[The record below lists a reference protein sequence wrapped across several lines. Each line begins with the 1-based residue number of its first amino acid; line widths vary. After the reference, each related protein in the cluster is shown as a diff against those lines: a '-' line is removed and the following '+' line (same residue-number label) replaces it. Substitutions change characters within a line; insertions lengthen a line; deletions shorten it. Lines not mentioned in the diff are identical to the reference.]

1 MIDAPIK
8 VEELSE
14 REVEKLLDK
23 AVHAFKEERALLELQ
38 GSMVFVGDT
47 HGDFETTKA
56 IVRRFFDVDY
66 LVFLGDY
73 IDREPTRWGSL
84 YNVIYLLLLKQ
95 RYPKKIVLL
104 KGNHECNYII
114 PCFPYEFEGELI
126 QRYGSSRLHKKFV
139 EVFSLMPLMVLGN
152 NIFAAHGGIPKG
164 ADLDTLKRVEK
175 NDPTVIESIVWSDPV
190 ISPTFRGAGDPFDEE
205 ELARFLDNIGA
216 KIFVR
221 GHDYNTLGI
230 SIYNDR
236 CLTIFSSSRY
246 REMGNGG
253 ILVARAE
260 KEISS
265 TDDLIL
271 EDFSTGRWKEYQIA
285 KL

>member
-14 REVEKLLDK
+14 REVEKLLDR

-190 ISPTFRGAGDPFDEE
+190 ISPTFRGAGDPFDEK